1 MKMEGIFVF
10 GKEDEKDFWCL
21 KVRFNMYEKFNKFNI
36 CLLGIWVL
44 YLNLCLFWYVILRFK
59 IRCYRVVCIGS

>member
-21 KVRFNMYEKFNKFNI
+21 KVRFNMYGK
-36 CLLGIWVL
+36 
-44 YLNLCLFWYVILRFK
+44 FK
-59 IRCYRVVCIGS
+59 ILKY